1 MSLRALGSTLLALL
15 LFAAPVA
22 AHSGVEV
29 EGYTV
34 TIGMIGE
41 PVAVGDDSGFELT
54 VVRNEDQQPVAGLER
69 TLEVSVR
76 YGAAVRALT
85 VEPLTSVPGHY
96 VARFVPTV
104 AGPYTIL
111 VAGRIEIETVS
122 LELTAGA
129 DTYEEV
135 LPASTRQFPAGLP
148 SSAELADQIGGLRL
162 LTIGALAAA
171 VAALGVSLLP
181 LLRRPRPT
189 RGLRRRG
196 RRS

>member
-1 MSLRALGSTLLALL
+1 MSLRSLCSALLALL
-15 LFAAPVA
+15 VVAAPVA

-85 VEPLTSVPGHY
+85 VEPLTATPGHY

-111 VAGRIEIETVS
+111 VAGRIEIETVAI
-122 LELTAGA
+122 ELTAGA

-135 LPASTRQFPAGLP
+135 LPASTREFPAGLP
-148 SSAELADQIGGLRL
+148 STAEIADQVGGLRL
-162 LTIGALAAA
+162 LTIGALVAA
-171 VAALGVSLLP
+171 VTALGVALLP
-181 LLRRPRPT
+181 LLRQPRPA

>member
-1 MSLRALGSTLLALL
+1 MSLRTLGSALLALL
-15 LFAAPVA
+15 LLAAPVT

-54 VVRNEDQQPVAGLER
+54 VVRSEDQQPVAGLER

-76 YGAAVRALT
+76 YGAAVRALI
-85 VEPLTSVPGHY
+85 VEPLAATPGHY

-122 LELTAGA
+122 IELTAGA

-135 LPASTRQFPAGLP
+135 FPASAREFPAGLP
-148 SSAELADQIGGLRL
+148 STVEIADQIGGLRL

-171 VAALGVSLLP
+171 LAALGVALLP
-181 LLRRPRPT
+181 LVRRPRPT
-189 RGLRRRG
+189 RALRRRG